1 MVFFYGKY
9 FFLIAEYICYKCKR
23 KFTKEQYE
31 LMNEYIKNK
40 SRLSDCYY
48 GDKNALPESQFQVLC
63 KPSLWCRIEIH

>member
-40 SRLSDCYY
+40 SRVSDFYFF
-48 GDKNALPESQFQVLC
+48 GKNS
-63 KPSLWCRIEIH
+63 ITD